1 MRRVNGGTYKY
12 CSLSAN
18 YLQIKLSGS
27 RGVARKVVEVSIPVG
42 QYTDIQALP
51 TCGIATTEKL
61 IGYYDD
67 PRYFLDPERVNAGIV
82 WFAKGSI
89 EYKIP
94 NYLFQDQV
102 VQEIE
107 ISLEIG
113 SEAPHVNEKWPSDI
127 GFMMNGQDLGKWT
140 SPGDFGLTRG
150 RLNPIWWRSD
160 VNQYGLL
167 KVLRINA
174 GGTFVDGQ
182 QISDITLEDVR
193 VEQDQWTFRLTAENS
208 GRRRGGLTIY
218 GRGFGNYE
226 QDIMFRV
233 YYE

>member
-1 MRRVNGGTYKY
+1 
-12 CSLSAN
+12 
-18 YLQIKLSGS
+18 
-27 RGVARKVVEVSIPVG
+27 
-42 QYTDIQALP
+42 
-51 TCGIATTEKL
+51 
-61 IGYYDD
+61 
-67 PRYFLDPERVNAGIV
+67 
-82 WFAKGSI
+82 
-89 EYKIP
+89 
-94 NYLFQDQV
+94 
-102 VQEIE
+102 
-107 ISLEIG
+107 
-113 SEAPHVNEKWPSDI
+113 
-127 GFMMNGQDLGKWT
+127 MMNGQDLGKWT

-167 KVLRINA
+167 KVLRINT

>member
-1 MRRVNGGTYKY
+1 M
-12 CSLSAN
+12 
-18 YLQIKLSGS
+18 
-27 RGVARKVVEVSIPVG
+27 
-42 QYTDIQALP
+42 
-51 TCGIATTEKL
+51 
-61 IGYYDD
+61 
-67 PRYFLDPERVNAGIV
+67 
-82 WFAKGSI
+82 
-89 EYKIP
+89 
-94 NYLFQDQV
+94 